1 MVSPEHVSFRGQ
13 FVFQSGYL
21 EFFGPLRA
29 VRRTNGNL
37 EAILDFLI
45 EVVGQRSTLAAD
57 QVDLM
62 QNLNLFGFLVNPED
76 TNLVRSLR
84 LVNQNELGSDGQHSL
99 LVF

>member
-1 MVSPEHVSFRGQ
+1 M
-13 FVFQSGYL
+13 
-21 EFFGPLRA
+21 
-29 VRRTNGNL
+29 RRTNGNL